1 MTDLYTRIRIPAVL
15 KKQHDVVKPK
25 TYKGFSTVSTKSEHY
40 SLYDFELIKQDILN
54 HFHVRQGERVML
66 PRFGTIIW
74 DLLFEPLT
82 EDIKGMIKQD
92 VEAIINYDPRV
103 QVSDTNISTYESG
116 ISIVFSLTY
125 TPYNLTEQISL
136 RFDQTNGLIA

>member
-1 MTDLYTRIRIPAVL
+1 M
-15 KKQHDVVKPK
+15 
-25 TYKGFSTVSTKSEHY
+25 
-40 SLYDFELIKQDILN
+40 
-54 HFHVRQGERVML
+54 M

-82 EDIKGMIKQD
+82 EDVKGMIKQD

-103 QVSDTNISTYESG
+103 QISDTNISTYDSG

-136 RFDQTNGLIA
+136 RFDQANGLVA